1 MRKKLRNRLIV
12 WVAILVVIG
21 LVALLRPGP
30 EDRFISQLKSKDV
43 QKRLAA
49 IDGLKSIGSNRA
61 WDAIATQTDDANVQV
76 ATHAIHALGGVFRK
90 STVAVIAKG
99 LEDSRAAIRQASLV
113 SLARCSRRLV
123 RPTLIVDLLAK
134 ETEPNVRAAGFQAAG
149 GLIIWDAMPILV
161 ASLRDENR
169 WVRLQAAKAIQ
180 KILGVNHG
188 FNADDPVDKREKVIK
203 SIEAQWPS
211 FKDAVEGFL
220 KRLEAK

>member
-1 MRKKLRNRLIV
+1 MRKKQRNRLIA

-30 EDRFISQLKSKDV
+30 EDRFISQLNSKDIE
-43 QKRLAA
+43 KRLAA
-49 IDGLKSIGSNRA
+49 IDGLKSIGSDRA

-99 LEDSRAAIRQASLV
+99 LEDSRGAIRQASLV

-123 RPTLIVDLLAK
+123 KPTLIVDLLAK

-149 GLIIWDAMPILV
+149 GLLIWDAMPILV

-211 FKDAVEGFL
+211 FEDAVEGFL